1 MQQIL
6 PEGLI
11 LNQETDFSLE
21 EYLGRLKSS
30 EKSGNEQNSF
40 KNVCAII
47 EELFEREWEHTD
59 EIAKSIK
66 LEREKRAIM
75 GYESEMNYY
84 KEKIK
89 EMLINLKLTDVK
101 PPNWFPNLSEAIFAE
116 LYGLSGLAPW
126 AYDMESKYEKSPS
139 AKLIGDRLY
148 CLIDGKEVLQPQK
161 IPLER
166 RNKLKRALLMATPAE
181 RTEYGYHEVYLRNG
195 IRITIYSGSRTKEQ
209 QDIMVF
215 RKYILKKLDFDSLIE
230 YGTIPGSAKPIFL
243 KMIEI
248 GFNVIF
254 AGRVRSGKTTMLQIW
269 QCCED
274 KSLEGVAVAT
284 DPETK
289 WHILMPEAPIMQLI
303 ADGDELELVAK
314 SLLRGDNDYILLE
327 EMRDAAAFKL
337 ALDITSTGT
346 VRSKATIHDNDGIS
360 VPYKMASKIVQK
372 YGGRINPVIA
382 QIYSNFDY
390 VIELCQHPY
399 DPKRK
404 VVKGIVEYSYDKMRD
419 EVYGDYICRY
429 DFDSDCWLWRTH
441 MAEEKYEKFSG
452 LGKEIKE
459 LENMLKKL
467 ETTNPAVIKNPEL
480 WSISPSYYEKRVEYV

>member
-1 MQQIL
+1 MQQTL

-11 LNQETDFSLE
+11 LNRETDFSLE
-21 EYLGRLKSS
+21 EYLGRLKNS
-30 EKSGNEQNSF
+30 EKSDGERNSF

-47 EELFEREWEHTD
+47 EESFEREWEHTD

-101 PPNWFPNLSEAIFAE
+101 PPEWFPDLSEAIFAE

-126 AYDMESKYEKSPS
+126 AYDMEEKYAKSPS

-148 CLIDGKEVLQPQK
+148 CLIDGKEVLQPQR

-195 IRITIYSGSRTKEQ
+195 IRITIYSGNRTKEQ

-215 RKYILKKLDFDSLIE
+215 RKYILKKLDFDSLIA
-230 YGTIPGSAKPIFL
+230 YDTIPESAKGVFL

-274 KSLEGVAVAT
+274 RSLEGVAIAT

-289 WHILMPEAPIMQLI
+289 WHVLMPEAPIMQLI
-303 ADGDELELVAK
+303 ADGDELEMISK

-327 EMRDAAAFKL
+327 EMRDAAAFRL

-346 VRSKATIHDNDGIS
+346 VRSKATIHDNDALS

-372 YGGRINPVIA
+372 YGGKINPVIA

-390 VIELCQHPY
+390 VIELCQHPR
-399 DPKRK
+399 DSKRK
-404 VVKGIVEYSYDKMRD
+404 IVRGIMEYSYDRAAD
-419 EVYGDYICRY
+419 EVRGDYICRY
-429 DFDSDCWLWRTH
+429 DFDSECWIWRAH
-441 MAEEKYEKFSG
+441 MAEEKYEKFAG
-452 LGKEIKE
+452 LAKEIKE
-459 LENMLKKL
+459 LEEILKKL
-467 ETTNPAVIKNPEL
+467 EAGNPISIKNPDT
-480 WSISPSYYEKRVEYV
+480 WSIAPSYYEKRDAHV